1 MSRMGVLYLLL
12 TYLMCLMMTWT
23 MLKTKEWLFVGSFP
37 IVTSTLICTF
47 QKKMR
52 LLIILNQQRCQNFI
66 ATPYT
71 ILNWY
76 PTDFQEIYYCTIILR
91 DAMKL
96 QIPRDNNFSS
106 QGAKPRGMKNWV
118 PRDLAI
124 SMHPE
129 KWSCSS
135 IST

>member
-1 MSRMGVLYLLL
+1 
-12 TYLMCLMMTWT
+12 

-37 IVTSTLICTF
+37 IVMSTLICTF

-76 PTDFQEIYYCTIILR
+76 PTDLQEIFNPIAATVNI
-91 DAMKL
+91 
-96 QIPRDNNFSS
+96 
-106 QGAKPRGMKNWV
+106 
-118 PRDLAI
+118 
-124 SMHPE
+124 
-129 KWSCSS
+129 
-135 IST
+135 T